1 MDFDK
6 SNRAAI
12 GYKPKFSNSPVSS
25 LKLILIKFNTCGWKS
40 FVKILLIEDDKQI
53 TSMLS
58 EAFSTL
64 NYQLETINDG
74 QTGLELLKT
83 FEYDLLILDLMLP
96 RLDGISLCRQI
107 RLLGYQIPILM
118 LTANQD
124 ISARVTGLEAG
135 ADDYLIKPFELSE
148 LIARIRALMRR
159 LNTNLAKVLVWENLQ
174 LDPNIKEVT
183 YGGKRL
189 HLTPKEYGL
198 LELFLENPRRI
209 FSRSVLLDRIWS
221 ADEFPGE
228 EAVTTHIKGLR
239 QKLKAVGMT
248 ADLIETVYG
257 LGYRLKE
264 EQKKPDQKT
273 NLSPELLRTEQAQA
287 KIMAVVAKMRDEF
300 KQSMSEKYDLLEQA
314 IAQLSSKTPDKSILK
329 QAQAEAHR
337 LAGSLGCYGYLD
349 GSKVAR
355 EMEHL
360 LDKHTSPNQG
370 MALQLAELV
379 KLLKQTLL
387 HAPSSPANPSK
398 SQVTSAKLLIV
409 DDDTTLTERI
419 KLEAILWGF
428 QVEVAAEPKTAR
440 TIIALNPPEVILL
453 DLSFPEEEENGFT
466 LLSELTQNHAHIP
479 VIVFTNSN
487 QLPNRV
493 EAARLGAH
501 SFLNKTMSAVEVVTA
516 VNTALNQQTTTD
528 AKILVVDDDALVL
541 HQVTTLLSPW
551 GLQVTPLQESQRFWE
566 VLESTKP
573 DLLILDIEMPGFNGI
588 ELCQVIRNDCYWSR
602 LPILFL
608 SAHFEPE
615 ILYKVYAVGADD
627 YIRKPIVE
635 PELVARIL
643 NRLERTNL
651 TKKLLHQ

>member
-1 MDFDK
+1 M
-6 SNRAAI
+6 
-12 GYKPKFSNSPVSS
+12 
-25 LKLILIKFNTCGWKS
+25 
-40 FVKILLIEDDKQI
+40 KILLIEDDKQI

>member
-1 MDFDK
+1 M
-6 SNRAAI
+6 
-12 GYKPKFSNSPVSS
+12 
-25 LKLILIKFNTCGWKS
+25 
-40 FVKILLIEDDKQI
+40 KILLIEDDKQI
-53 TSMLS
+53 TSLLI
-58 EAFSTL
+58 EALSTL
-64 NYQLETINDG
+64 NYQIETTNDG
-74 QTGLELLKT
+74 QTGLELVKA
-83 FEYDLLILDLMLP
+83 FDYDLLILDVMLP

-107 RLLGYQIPILM
+107 RLEAYQMPILM
-118 LTANQD
+118 LTAKED
-124 ISARVTGLEAG
+124 ISVRVIGLEAG

-159 LNTNLAKVLVWENLQ
+159 GKAILAKALVWENLE
-174 LDPNIKEVT
+174 LDTNIKEVM
-183 YGGKRL
+183 YAGKRL

-264 EQKKPDQKT
+264 EPKKSNGKT
-273 NLSPELLRTEQAQA
+273 VYSSELADTSQAEA
-287 KIMAVVAKMRDEF
+287 KIMAVVAKMREEF
-300 KQSMSEKYDLLEQA
+300 QKSFQEKFELLEQA
-314 IAQLSSKTPDKSILK
+314 IAQLSSVNPDKSILK

-337 LAGSLGCYGYLD
+337 LAGSLGCYGFLE
-349 GSKVAR
+349 GSKVGR
-355 EMEHL
+355 EIEQL
-360 LDKHTSPNQG
+360 LNKHSSPHQS

-379 KLLKQTLL
+379 KLLKQTLQQQ
-387 HAPSSPANPSK
+387 PCSPANSSI
-398 SQVTSAKLLIV
+398 SQTQPTQLLIV

-419 KLEAILWGF
+419 KLEALSWGF
-428 QVEVAAEPKTAR
+428 HVEIAANPKTAR
-440 TIIALNPPEVILL
+440 TKLALNPPEVILL
-453 DLSFPEEEENGFT
+453 ELSFPDQEENGFT
-466 LLSELTQNHAHIP
+466 LLAELTQNHPEIP
-479 VIVFTNSN
+479 VLVFTNSN
-487 QLPNRV
+487 QLHNRV

-501 SFLNKTMSAVEVVTA
+501 SFLNKTMSVVEVLTA
-516 VNTALNQQTTTD
+516 VNMVFNQQITTD
-528 AKILVVDDDALVL
+528 AKVLVVDDDPLVL
-541 HQVTTLLSPW
+541 HQVSTLLSPW
-551 GLQVTPLQESQRFWE
+551 GLQVIPLQEPQKLWE
-566 VLESTKP
+566 VLESIKP
-573 DLLILDIEMPGFNGI
+573 DLLILDVEMPYFNGI
-588 ELCQVIRNDCYWSR
+588 ELCQAIRGDRFWSR

-643 NRLERTNL
+643 NRLERTHLRN
-651 TKKLLHQ
+651 KLLHKYYQ

>member
-1 MDFDK
+1 M
-6 SNRAAI
+6 
-12 GYKPKFSNSPVSS
+12 
-25 LKLILIKFNTCGWKS
+25 
-40 FVKILLIEDDKQI
+40 KILLIEDDKQI
-53 TSMLS
+53 TSLLV

-64 NYQLETINDG
+64 NYQIETTNDG
-74 QTGLELLKT
+74 QTGLELVKAY
-83 FEYDLLILDLMLP
+83 EYDLLILDVILP
-96 RLDGISLCRQI
+96 RLDGINLCRQI
-107 RLLGYQIPILM
+107 RVAGYEMPILM
-118 LTANQD
+118 LTANKD
-124 ISARVTGLEAG
+124 ISARVIGLEAG
-135 ADDYLIKPFELSE
+135 ADDYIVKPFELPE

-159 LNTNLAKVLVWENLQ
+159 GRTTVAKFLVWENLQ

-239 QKLKAVGMT
+239 QKLKAVGMKV
-248 ADLIETVYG
+248 DLIETVYG

-264 EQKKPDQKT
+264 EQKKSEVQT
-273 NLSPELLRTEQAQA
+273 NVTSEALQDNSQAEA
-287 KIMAVVAKMRDEF
+287 KIMAVVAKMREEF
-300 KQSMSEKYDLLEQA
+300 QKSFSEKYELLQQA
-314 IAQLSSKTPDKSILK
+314 IAQLSTKSPDKRIIK

-337 LAGSLGCYGYLD
+337 LAGSLGCYGYVE

-355 EMEHL
+355 EIEQL
-360 LDKHTSPNQG
+360 LENHTDKPQST
-370 MALQLAELV
+370 ALQLTELV
-379 KLLKQTLL
+379 KLLKQTLQQQ
-387 HAPSSPANPSK
+387 PSSPASASK
-398 SQVTSAKLLIV
+398 TSITSARLLIV

-419 KLEAILWGF
+419 KLEAVFWGF

-440 TIIALNPPEVILL
+440 AKIALDTPEVILL
-453 DLSFPEEEENGFT
+453 DLSFPDQEENGFT
-466 LLSELTQNHAHIP
+466 LLAEITENHPEIPILVLTS
-479 VIVFTNSN
+479 SN

-501 SFLNKTMSAVEVVTA
+501 SFLNKTMSAVEVLTA
-516 VNTALNQQTTTD
+516 VNVALNQQTSTD
-528 AKILVVDDDALVL
+528 AKVLVVDDDPVIL
-541 HQVTTLLSPW
+541 HQVTTLLAPW

-566 VLESTKP
+566 ILESTKP
-573 DLLILDIEMPGFNGI
+573 DLLVLDIEMPDFNGI
-588 ELCQVIRNDCYWSR
+588 DLCQVIRNDSYWNH

-608 SAHFEPE
+608 SAHFESE

-627 YIRKPIVE
+627 YVRKPIVE

-643 NRLERTNL
+643 NRLERTHL
-651 TKKLLHQ
+651 SKKLLHQ